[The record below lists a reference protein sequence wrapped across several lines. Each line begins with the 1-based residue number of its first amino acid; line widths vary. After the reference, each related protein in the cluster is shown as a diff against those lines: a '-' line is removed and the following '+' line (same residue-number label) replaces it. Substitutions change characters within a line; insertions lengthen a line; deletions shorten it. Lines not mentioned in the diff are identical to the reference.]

1 MTQADAALPRS
12 PELVAAD
19 AEAAYEKFVWDNLP
33 RNFVGHFVHGALGMT
48 GFRLVNSLT
57 IMPAYLSYLSGGST
71 LIVGLGQS
79 LQQLGGVVSPVVGAA
94 FIEHRKKVLPV
105 SMVMGTLMR
114 TQILGLAA
122 AGFFLHGK
130 ALLAVVLTCL
140 FFLGLFSGAQG
151 VAFQLLMA
159 KVIPITRRGALQA
172 IRNAVGGAIAAGLAW
187 WAGAYLVQRNIF
199 GNGYGVTFAVA
210 LILTTLGL
218 TVLAT
223 VMREPIP
230 PTVRAKT
237 PFIARMREFPSLFA
251 QDRGFM
257 FFMIAQTLAT
267 AGRIGAPF
275 YILFAGHTMT
285 LDGKTIGLLSLISL
299 GADTATNLV
308 WGLVG
313 DRFGF
318 RLSFVLALIAWIGG
332 TVLLMAAPSMAHI
345 YLGGLD
351 LGAKAFILMAFFALG
366 AAQSGFLMSSQTMVL
381 EFGARDD
388 IPMRLALVA
397 TGQGAMNAATPL
409 LGGLIAATLGF
420 EVLFGF
426 SAALLVLAL
435 GLLIVLVEEPRKRRG
450 AA

>member
-1 MTQADAALPRS
+1 
-12 PELVAAD
+12 
-19 AEAAYEKFVWDNLP
+19 
-33 RNFVGHFVHGALGMT
+33 
-48 GFRLVNSLT
+48 
-57 IMPAYLSYLSGGST
+57 
-71 LIVGLGQS
+71 
-79 LQQLGGVVSPVVGAA
+79 VVGAA

-105 SMVMGTLMR
+105 SMFMGTLMR
-114 TQILGLAA
+114 TQILGIAL
-122 AGFFLHGK
+122 AGFFLHGR

-140 FFLGLFSGAQG
+140 FFLGLFSGAQS

-199 GNGYGVTFAVA
+199 HNGYGVTFLVA
-210 LILTTLGL
+210 FALTTLGL
-218 TVLAT
+218 TVLAL

-237 PFIARMREFPSLFA
+237 ALLARLGEFPSLFA

-299 GADTATNLV
+299 GADTLTNLV
-308 WGLVG
+308 WGLAG

-318 RLSFVLALIAWIGG
+318 RFSFILSLLVWIGG
-332 TVLLMAAPSMAHI
+332 TVLLMAAPRMAHI
-345 YLGGLD
+345 HLAGWD

-366 AAQSGFLMSSQTMVL
+366 AAQSGFLMSTQTMVL
-381 EFGARDD
+381 EFGSRDD
-388 IPMRLALVA
+388 IPMRLALAA

-420 EVLFGF
+420 EALFAV
-426 SAALLVLAL
+426 SA
-435 GLLIVLVEEPRKRRG
+435 GLLILALCLLIARVEEPRNRQRT
-450 AA
+450 A

>member
-1 MTQADAALPRS
+1 
-12 PELVAAD
+12 
-19 AEAAYEKFVWDNLP
+19 
-33 RNFVGHFVHGALGMT
+33 
-48 GFRLVNSLT
+48 
-57 IMPAYLSYLSGGST
+57 
-71 LIVGLGQS
+71 
-79 LQQLGGVVSPVVGAA
+79 
-94 FIEHRKKVLPV
+94 
-105 SMVMGTLMR
+105 
-114 TQILGLAA
+114 
-122 AGFFLHGK
+122 
-130 ALLAVVLTCL
+130 
-140 FFLGLFSGAQG
+140 
-151 VAFQLLMA
+151 
-159 KVIPITRRGALQA
+159 
-172 IRNAVGGAIAAGLAW
+172 
-187 WAGAYLVQRNIF
+187 
-199 GNGYGVTFAVA
+199 
-210 LILTTLGL
+210 
-218 TVLAT
+218 
-223 VMREPIP
+223 MREPIP

-237 PFIARMREFPSLFA
+237 PFIARLREFPSLFG

-345 YLGGLD
+345 YVGGLD

-381 EFGARDD
+381 EFGSRDD

-420 EVLFGF
+420 EVLFGL
-426 SAALLVLAL
+426 SVALLVLAL
-435 GLLIVLVEEPRKRRG
+435 GLLILLVEEPRNRRRV
-450 AA
+450 A

>member
-1 MTQADAALPRS
+1 LAKAEVELS
-12 PELVAAD
+12 PSPDLSPGE

-33 RNFVGHFVHGALGMT
+33 RNFAAHFIHGALGMT

-57 IMPAYLSYLSGGST
+57 IMPAYLSLLSGGST
-71 LIVGLGQS
+71 LVVGIGQS

-94 FIEHRKKVLPV
+94 FIEHRKKVLPI

-114 TQILGLAA
+114 TQVMGIAL

-130 ALLAVVLTCL
+130 ALLAVVLACL

-187 WAGAYLVQRNIF
+187 WAGAYLIQRNVF
-199 GNGYGVTFAVA
+199 HNGYGVTFLVA
-210 LILTTLGL
+210 FVLTSLGL

-237 PFIARMREFPSLFA
+237 PFVARLREFPSLFV

-275 YILFAGHTMT
+275 YILFAGHSMP
-285 LDGKTIGLLSLISL
+285 LDGKNIGLLSLISL
-299 GADTATNLV
+299 GADTLTNLI
-308 WGLVG
+308 WGLSG

-318 RLSFVLALIAWIGG
+318 RFTFILSLGVWIGG
-332 TVLLMAAPSMAHI
+332 TILLMAAPHLSHL
-345 YLGGLD
+345 YVGGLD

-381 EFGARDD
+381 EFGSRDD
-388 IPMRLALVA
+388 MPMRLALTA
-397 TGQGAMNAATPL
+397 TGQGAMNALTPL
-409 LGGLIAATLGF
+409 LGGVIAATLGF
-420 EVLFGF
+420 EVLFGV
-426 SAALLVLAL
+426 SLALLFLSLAL
-435 GLLIVLVEEPRKRRG
+435 LILLVEEPRFRRH
-450 AA
+450 AV